1 MVVGDSNIRV
11 RLGVLP
17 ALVVAV
23 VSAGC
28 GAESSADATSD
39 DADACADDG
48 IGPPATPP
56 VDILVLVDTSGSVAQ
71 EQAALAA
78 RFPDLLDEL
87 LNPSDADG
95 DGRPDHPAVTD
106 IHVGVISHE
115 LGTAGYVFPGCERDL
130 YVGDNGCLLATPSP
144 AVTGCA
150 PSYPNFLDY
159 DPASD
164 PTYSAEALA
173 RDFTCIGT
181 LGTDGC
187 GPERVFEAMER
198 ATTTNVE
205 PRRCNE
211 GFLRPDSVLALIF
224 EHDEDDC
231 SPLPDH
237 PEMLDPYGTDLGPF
251 LLRCFLHPE
260 YARSVESFAAAF
272 RALRADHPERLVVG
286 MIVGV
291 PPDAPQCIGSGENL
305 GDCLAVPAMVE
316 RVDPAVT
323 TMLIPSCNNSMGL
336 AFPPVRFVRL
346 ALLLGDAAYVGS
358 VCESDWRET
367 TRGIARKIGERLA
380 PAP

>member
-1 MVVGDSNIRV
+1 MRSAIWGVVLLFA
-11 RLGVLP
+11 LGCYGSSVDDDGGTDDT
-17 ALVVAV
+17 A
-23 VSAGC
+23 AG
-28 GAESSADATSD
+28 A
-39 DADACADDG
+39 DADADGDDG
-48 IGPPATPP
+48 SGPPATPP
-56 VDILVLVDTSGSVAQ
+56 VDILLLIDTSGSVAQ
-71 EQAALAA
+71 EQMVLTAH
-78 RFPDLLDEL
+78 FPEL
-87 LNPSDADG
+87 LEELVNPTDADG

-115 LGTAGYVFPGCERDL
+115 LGTAGYVFPSCVDEPGI
-130 YVGDNGCLLATPSP
+130 GDNGCLLATPNS
-144 AVTGCA
+144 AVGGCA

-164 PTYSAEALA
+164 PSYSPEMLA
-173 RDFTCIGT
+173 QDFTCIGT
-181 LGTDGC
+181 LGTNGC
-187 GPERVFEAMER
+187 GPERAFEAMER

-211 GFLRPDSVLALIF
+211 GFLRPDSVLVLIF

-231 SPLPDH
+231 SPLPEH
-237 PEMLDPYGTDLGPF
+237 PEMLDPYDSDLGPF

-260 YARSVESFAAAF
+260 YARTVESFAAAF
-272 RALRADHPERLVVG
+272 RGLRTDHPERLVVG

-291 PPDAPQCIGSGENL
+291 PPDAPQCIGSGESL

-316 RVDPAVT
+316 QVNPST
-323 TMLIPSCNNSMGL
+323 PTMLIPSCNDSMGL

-358 VCESDWRET
+358 VCETDWRET
-367 TRGIARKIGERLA
+367 IRGIARKIGERLG